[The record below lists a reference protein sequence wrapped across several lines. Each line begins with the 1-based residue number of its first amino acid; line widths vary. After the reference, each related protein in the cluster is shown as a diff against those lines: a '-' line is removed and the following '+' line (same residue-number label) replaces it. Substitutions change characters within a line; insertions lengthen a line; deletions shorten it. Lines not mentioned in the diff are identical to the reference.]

1 MTDYGTRDG
10 YPAILKGVIW
20 SLAPQIEVADLTHEI
35 SPQDVWSAALTLGRA
50 APFFPAGTIFLAVV
64 DPGVGTAR
72 RPLAARLGEQ
82 YFVSPDNG
90 LLTWVLE
97 NAERAGQPVE
107 LVHLDRPEFFRSPV
121 SHTFHGR
128 DLFAPVAAR
137 LALGTPLAGLGSP
150 ISDPL
155 RLRLPEPTRTAR
167 GWQGEVIHIDSFGNL
182 ATNLTAGHIPAGARV
197 KLQIAGTQIDGMVQ
211 TFSDRP
217 SGALTALLD
226 SSGALS
232 IVMVNG
238 SAAQLLDVGVA
249 EPVTLT
255 L

>member
-20 SLAPQIEVADLTHEI
+20 TLAPQVEVWDLTHEI
-35 SPQDVWSAALTLGRA
+35 SPQDVWSGALTLGRA

-64 DPGVGTAR
+64 DPGVGTSR
-72 RPLAARLGEQ
+72 RPLAARLGDQ
-82 YFVSPDNG
+82 IFVAPDNG

-97 NAERAGQPVE
+97 SAERAGQAIE
-107 LVHLDRPEFFRSPV
+107 IVHLDRPAFFRSSI

-128 DLFAPVAAR
+128 DVFAPVAAH
-137 LALGTPLAGLGSP
+137 LALGAGLAELGTP
-150 ISDPL
+150 ISDPV
-155 RLRLPEPTRTAR
+155 RLRLPQPVQTAH

-182 ATNLTAGHIPAGARV
+182 ATNLTAGHIPAGAKI
-197 KLQIAGTQIDGMVQ
+197 KLEIAGIQIDGMVQ
-211 TFSDRP
+211 TFSDRT

-232 IVMVNG
+232 VVMVNG
-238 SAAQLLDVGVA
+238 SAAQLLDVGVG
-249 EPVTLT
+249 EPVSLT